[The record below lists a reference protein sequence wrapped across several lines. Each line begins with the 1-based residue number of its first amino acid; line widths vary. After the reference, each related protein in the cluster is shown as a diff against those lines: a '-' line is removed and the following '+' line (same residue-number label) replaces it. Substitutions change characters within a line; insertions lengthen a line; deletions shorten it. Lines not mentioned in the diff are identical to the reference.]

1 MVHSLANRETRCY
14 YAGRADFYVDLERVS
29 PRPRQVQNEAL
40 RTLPVG
46 LAFFQGK
53 YTANIPLMAAGAIIV
68 ALPTILIY
76 VLFQRFFI
84 RGMLG
89 GAVKG

>member
-1 MVHSLANRETRCY
+1 MWTWNEFLLAL
-14 YAGRADFYVDLERVS
+14 VM
-29 PRPRQVQNEAL
+29 VQNESM

-53 YTANIPLMAAGAIIV
+53 YTSNIPLMAAGALIV
-68 ALPTILIY
+68 ALPTVIVY
-76 VLFQRFFI
+76 VIFQRFFI

>member
-1 MVHSLANRETRCY
+1 MTNDLLQWTDAEPAEIPEPASAPPWKLFV
-14 YAGRADFYVDLERVS
+14 VDDDK
-29 PRPRQVQNEAL
+29 

-46 LAFFQGK
+46 LAFFQGR
-53 YTANIPLMAAGAIIV
+53 YSADIPLMAAGALIV
-68 ALPTILIY
+68 AAPILLVYI
-76 VLFQRFFI
+76 VFQRYFI